1 MDGLIIK
8 MLVKEIMVKDVIS
21 IRPNDTV
28 YNACVKYK
36 DKKVGCLLVTDS
48 EGDCVGIVTER
59 DFIERIICTR
69 KDPDKTKVSEIM
81 STEMITIHALDRI
94 EKAAETMLKYRIKK
108 LPVIANNKI
117 VGIITV
123 TDLSRE
129 IPDFSR
135 KYCEFCASPD

>member
-1 MDGLIIK
+1 MLI
-8 MLVKEIMVKDVIS
+8 KEIMVKDVIS
-21 IRPNDTV
+21 IRANDTV

-36 DKKVGCLLVTDS
+36 DKKVGCLLVTNR
-48 EGDCVGIVTER
+48 EGDCIGIVTER

-69 KDPDKTKVSEIM
+69 KEPDKTKISEIM
-81 STEMITIHALDRI
+81 STEIITIHALDRI

-108 LPVIANNKI
+108 LPVIVNNKI